1 MRSARRSTRG
11 LSMIEVLAAMVIF
24 STGATVLFGWIGQTS
39 ERLARLAGEQRELFT
54 DMVVLEY
61 MKTVNP
67 MLEPAGEI
75 RLSDG
80 VLLRWQSERLP
91 GDDTVRGPGSLY
103 ELGLYRVKVRVS
115 APQQGEAYAFAYGSA
130 KGDGCAVDGDCGTGH
145 CVDSACC
152 NTACGVR
159 P

>member
-1 MRSARRSTRG
+1 
-11 LSMIEVLAAMVIF
+11 MIEVLAAMVIF

-115 APQQGEAYAFAYGSA
+115 APQQGVRESSVELAGWRQVRQPSSQGPIREA
-130 KGDGCAVDGDCGTGH
+130 GT
-145 CVDSACC
+145 
-152 NTACGVR
+152 
-159 P
+159 